1 MDIFKKELKNQTFFE
16 AGDQTRLTEVYHPK
30 NDEHIKL
37 PYSLAFASIKVGNKS
52 LLHRLKQEE
61 MYIFT
66 QGVGSITIG
75 KNNFKV
81 EKGTHILVP
90 GGVDQE
96 VTNEGSEALE
106 FYCIVS
112 PPWEEKDE
120 LIL

>member
-16 AGDQTRLTEVYHPK
+16 AGDHTILTEVYHPK

-52 LLHRLKQEE
+52 LLHRLEQEE

-66 QGVGSITIG
+66 QGVGTIKIG
-75 KNNFKV
+75 RNKVKV

-90 GGVDQE
+90 GGIDQE
-96 VTNEGSEALE
+96 VINEGSLALE

-112 PPWEEKDE
+112 PPWAEKDE
-120 LIL
+120 IIL